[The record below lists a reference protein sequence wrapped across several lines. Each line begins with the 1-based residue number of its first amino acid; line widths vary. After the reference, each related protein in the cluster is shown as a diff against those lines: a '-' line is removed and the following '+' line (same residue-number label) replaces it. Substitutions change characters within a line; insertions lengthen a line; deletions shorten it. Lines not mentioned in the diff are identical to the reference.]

1 MGAPNADRRLINFSL
16 PALAINLAFSVRLAE
31 GYQAAGGK
39 ECLGIHRNGK
49 PPVKIAIL
57 HGPNLDRFGKRE
69 PEIYGRATLKDLEKL
84 IRTEAR
90 RLGFSTVFFQS
101 AHEGALIDRIHALT
115 DRASTPSSSISVPT
129 CSIALHDG
137 LKASGLP
144 AVKVHISDIKK
155 REPFRRKSMTA
166 GACVAMVS
174 GQGFP
179 VYIEALRRLAN
190 Q

>member
-1 MGAPNADRRLINFSL
+1 M
-16 PALAINLAFSVRLAE
+16 
-31 GYQAAGGK
+31 
-39 ECLGIHRNGK
+39 
-49 PPVKIAIL
+49 KIAVL
-57 HGPNLDRFGKRE
+57 HGPNLDRLGKRE

-90 RLGFSTVFFQS
+90 RARFLDRLLPVGPRGR
-101 AHEGALIDRIHALT
+101 ADDRIHALT
-115 DRASTPSSSISVPT
+115 DRGVDAFIVNFGAYSHT
-129 CSIALHDG
+129 SIALHDA

-144 AVKVHISDIKK
+144 AVDVHISDIKK

-179 VYIEALRRLAN
+179 GYIEALRRLAN